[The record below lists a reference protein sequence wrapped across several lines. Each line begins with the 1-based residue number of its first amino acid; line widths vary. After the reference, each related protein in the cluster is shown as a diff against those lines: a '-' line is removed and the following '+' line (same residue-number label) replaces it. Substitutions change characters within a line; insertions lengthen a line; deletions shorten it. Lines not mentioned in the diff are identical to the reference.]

1 MWFFLQIFFRFVW
14 MKPGK
19 VIRNVLIA
27 VVGLLVVVLV
37 ALQIILRPA
46 VLTKL
51 VNKFAAD
58 YVEGD
63 VSFGNIRAHVIKSFP
78 FLNLEA
84 DDFSLTYPHDRYAQ
98 WDTIYPDSGRRFS
111 LMKAGRGEEV
121 DTLASFRHLSVSLN
135 YMGIIRGDGFHIRKA
150 ELMHPRIFAHY
161 YDSSAANWDILPIG
175 GPKKD
180 TTKKPAPRIEINKV
194 HMSGRPF
201 IVFTNPRDTIHGMF
215 SMRRLSLD
223 GHLDTRKIEKME
235 SALEVDSLFVSGR
248 LPADTVAVALQS
260 LRAKGGERHLELDAK
275 AQAWLATRSHGRLRV
290 PIGISL
296 DGDLPE
302 RQDNSLEVRLNRLG
316 LDVSALHLDGKGS
329 VTAAEGAYD
338 LDLEASIEK
347 CPLGKLIDE
356 YQDNL
361 PVLKKIDTDAR
372 LNVNAI
378 IKGVYGG
385 GRTPS
390 IDADITI
397 PPAALDYEGVG
408 RKGRVALDAKVTT
421 DDLKAVD
428 ADIRN
433 LFLDIVGAKIDL
445 RGGVK
450 DILGQDPLIVF
461 DGSARARVDS
471 LTRAFT
477 EERGI
482 TGTGAI
488 DAKLHGKVR
497 KSQLNMVKIGGADIL
512 CNLDA
517 RDLSVQDAPDNIDA
531 FIPALELKLATK
543 ANKIDRNIRQGARV
557 LALKARTDTL
567 SAQYG
572 NLDIKGGKLLL
583 LMQNSADILKKGK
596 ELTPLMG
603 LLKLESLGLKDKDGM
618 GIRLRENT
626 ETFRITPAT
635 KALPTPKL
643 TLTSSSSRLGFRKG
657 TDFYALKDVKFDINA
672 RKHISSRR
680 FSTER
685 RNHILDSLQR
695 VYPGVP
701 RDSLFRKARLDR
713 LNRQPKDDFA
723 SKDIKISLSKALQG
737 YVRDWDI
744 DGNLDIAGGRV
755 VMPKFPLKTRVS
767 AVKGSFDNDTLDLG
781 NITINAGE
789 SDLSAR
795 AHLTGLRRAL
805 MGRSNSKLMLKADV
819 SSNYLEV
826 NELMRAYAYSTTYE
840 PPEKLAAASDE
851 DVQDAVDSAELPDS
865 TGSKLIVI
873 PSNLD
878 VDFTLEASGIK
889 YDSLLISWAAAD
901 IAMRDRTL
909 QVTNAIAA
917 SNMGD
922 LYFEGFYSTRNKKDL
937 SAGFDL
943 NLVNITAE
951 KVITLFPAVDTLMPM
966 LTSFDGDLD
975 CELAATT
982 QIDTNMN
989 LVIPSVDGILKISGN
1004 DLNLKDSKEFTKIA
1018 KLLLFRDKKKAHID
1032 NMSVTGMM
1040 RDNRIDIFPFVL
1052 DLDRYRV
1059 AASGVQLVNEWL
1071 DYHISVIKSPL
1082 LIKFGLNAWGKDFDH
1097 IKYGLSKAK
1106 YLNANVPVYT
1116 KQMDTVQY
1124 SLVAAIHNIFELG
1137 VEKALAENRA
1147 AEYLKQQE
1155 FSSRGHDSSE
1165 EVSEEDLQS
1174 AAEGMAGFQEGIL
1187 GNVESRREAIKQ
1199 EILRLE
1205 KELSSANEQ

>member
-27 VVGLLVVVLV
+27 VIGLLLAVLV

-63 VSFGNIRAHVIKSFP
+63 VSFGNIKAHVIKSFP

-84 DDFSLTYPHDRYAQ
+84 DDFSLTYPHERYAQ

-135 YMGIIRGDGFHIRKA
+135 YMGIIRGNGFHIRKA
-150 ELMHPRIFAHY
+150 ELTHPRIFAHY

-180 TTKKPAPRIEINKV
+180 TTKKPAPRIEIDKV
-194 HMSGRPF
+194 NMGDRPF

-215 SMRRLSLD
+215 SMRRLNLD
-223 GHLDTRKIEKME
+223 GHIDTREIDRME

-260 LRAKGGERHLELDAK
+260 LRAKGRDRHLELDAK

-290 PIGISL
+290 PLGISL
-296 DGDLPE
+296 DGNLPE
-302 RQDNSLEVRLNRLG
+302 REDDSLQVLLNRLG
-316 LDVSALHLDGKGS
+316 LDVSTLHLDGKGS
-329 VTAAEGAYD
+329 VTAGKGAYD
-338 LDLEASIEK
+338 LDIEAHIK
-347 CPLGKLIDE
+347 DCPLGKLIDE
-356 YQDNL
+356 YQDNF
-361 PVLKKIDTDAR
+361 PALKKIDTDAR
-372 LNVNAI
+372 LNVNALVN
-378 IKGVYGG
+378 GVFGG
-385 GRTPS
+385 GRMPS
-390 IDADITI
+390 IDADVTI
-397 PPAALDYEGVG
+397 PPAMLDYEGVG
-408 RKGRVALDAKVTT
+408 RKGQLALDAKVTT

-428 ADIRN
+428 ANIRK
-433 LFLDIVGAKIDL
+433 LLLDIVGAKIDL
-445 RGGVK
+445 KGGVK
-450 DILGQDPLIVF
+450 DALGEDPLIVF
-461 DGSARARVDS
+461 DGTARARVDS

-477 EERGI
+477 AERGI

-517 RDLSVQDAPDNIDA
+517 RDLSIQDAPDSIDA
-531 FIPALELKLATK
+531 LIPALELELATK

-567 SAQYG
+567 SAKYG

-583 LMQNSADILKKGK
+583 LMQNSADILKRGK

-603 LLKLESLGLKDKDGM
+603 LLKLGSLGLRDQEGM

-626 ETFRITPAT
+626 ETFRITPAS
-635 KALPTPKL
+635 KSQPSPRLSL
-643 TLTSSSSRLGFRKG
+643 SSSSGRFGFRKG
-657 TDFYALKDVKFDINA
+657 TDFYAMKDVKFDVSAI
-672 RKHISSRR
+672 KHISRR
-680 FSTER
+680 MGTER

-713 LNRQPKDDFA
+713 MNRMPKDDFA

-737 YVRDWDI
+737 YVKDWDI
-744 DGNLDIAGGRV
+744 NGNLDIGGGRV
-755 VMPKFPLKTRVS
+755 MMPKFPLKTQVS
-767 AVKGSFDNDTLDLG
+767 AIKGSFDNDTLDLK

-805 MGRSNSKLMLKADV
+805 IGRGKSKLKLKADV
-819 SSNYLEV
+819 SSNFLEV

-840 PPEKLAAASDE
+840 PPQKLADASDE
-851 DVQDAVDSAELPDS
+851 AVQEAVESAELPDS
-865 TGSKLIVI
+865 TGGKLIVI

-922 LYFEGFYSTRNKKDL
+922 LYFEGFYATRNKKDI

-1004 DLNLKDSKEFTKIA
+1004 DLNLKDSKDFTKIA
-1018 KLLLFRDKKKAHID
+1018 KLLMFRDKKKAHID

-1052 DLDRYRV
+1052 DVDRYRV

-1097 IKYGLSKAK
+1097 IKYGLSKAR
-1106 YLNANVPVYT
+1106 YLNANVPVFT

-1124 SLVAAIHNIFELG
+1124 SLIAAIHNIFELG

-1147 AEYLKQQE
+1147 AEYLQQQE
-1155 FSSRGHDSSE
+1155 ISAKGHESSE
-1165 EVSEEDLQS
+1165 EVSVEDLEN

-1205 KELSSANEQ
+1205 KELSEANEQ

>member
-1 MWFFLQIFFRFVW
+1 

-19 VIRNVLIA
+19 VIRNVVLA
-27 VVGLLVVVLV
+27 VAGLLLAVLV
-37 ALQIILRPA
+37 TLQIVLRPA

-51 VNKFAAD
+51 VNKYAAD
-58 YVEGD
+58 YVEGN
-63 VSFGNIRAHVIKSFP
+63 VSFGNIKAHVIKSFP

-84 DDFSLTYPHDRYAQ
+84 DDFSLTYPHERYAQ

-111 LMKAGRGEEV
+111 LLKAGRGEEV

-135 YMGIIRGDGFHIRKA
+135 YMGIIRGNGFHIRKA
-150 ELMHPRIFAHY
+150 ELTHPRIFAHY

-194 HMSGRPF
+194 NMGDRPF

-215 SMRRLSLD
+215 TMRRLSLD
-223 GHLDTRKIEKME
+223 GHLDTRDIEKIE

-275 AQAWLATRSHGRLRV
+275 AQAWLATGKFGRLRV
-290 PIGISL
+290 PLGVSL
-296 DGDLPE
+296 DGGFRE
-302 RQDNSLEVRLNRLG
+302 RQDDSLEVTLNRLG

-329 VTAAEGAYD
+329 VTAGKGAYD
-338 LDLEASIEK
+338 LDIEAHVK
-347 CPLGKLIDE
+347 DCPLGELIE
-356 YQDNL
+356 EFQDNI
-361 PVLKKIDTDAR
+361 PALKKIDTDAR
-372 LNVNAI
+372 LIVDAI
-378 IKGVYGG
+378 VKGVYGG
-385 GRTPS
+385 GRMPS
-390 IDADITI
+390 IDADVTI
-397 PPAALDYEGVG
+397 PPAKVDYEGVG
-408 RKGRVALDAKVTT
+408 RKGRLALDAKITT

-445 RGGVK
+445 DGGVK
-450 DILGQDPLIVF
+450 DALGEDPLIVF
-461 DGSARARVDS
+461 DGTARARVDS

-477 EERGI
+477 ADRGI

-488 DAKLHGKVR
+488 DAKLHGRVR
-497 KSQLNMVKIGGADIL
+497 KSELNLAKIGAADIL

-517 RDLSVQDAPDNIDA
+517 RDLSIQDAPDSIDA
-531 FIPALELKLATK
+531 FIPALEVELATK

-567 SAQYG
+567 SARYG
-572 NLDIKGGKLLL
+572 NLDIKGGNLLL

-603 LLKLESLGLKDKDGM
+603 LLKLGSLGLRDQEGM
-618 GIRLRENT
+618 GIRVRENT
-626 ETFRITPAT
+626 ETFRITPAS
-635 KALPTPKL
+635 KAQPSPKL
-643 TLTSSSSRLGFRKG
+643 TLTSSSSRLGFRNG
-657 TDFYALKDVKFDINA
+657 TDFYALRDVKFGISA
-672 RKHISSRR
+672 RKHVSSRR
-680 FSTER
+680 LGSER

-713 LNRQPKDDFA
+713 LNRLPKDDFA
-723 SKDIKISLSKALQG
+723 SRDIKISLSKALQG
-737 YVRDWDI
+737 YVRNWDFE
-744 DGNLDIAGGRV
+744 GNVDLSGGRIM
-755 VMPKFPLKTRVS
+755 MPAFPLRTRVS
-767 AVKGSFDNDTLDLG
+767 AIKGSFDNDTLDLQ
-781 NITINAGE
+781 NITINAGV
-789 SDLSAR
+789 SDVSAR
-795 AHLTGLRRAL
+795 ANLTGLRRAL
-805 MGRSNSKLMLKADV
+805 IGRGKSKLKLKADV
-819 SSNYLEV
+819 SSNYIDA
-826 NELMRAYAYSTTYE
+826 NELMRAYAYYTTYE
-840 PPEKLAAASDE
+840 PPQKLADASDE
-851 DVQDAVDSAELPDS
+851 AVEEAVESAELPDS

-901 IAMRDRTL
+901 VAMRDRTL

-966 LTSFDGDLD
+966 LQSFDGDLD
-975 CELAATT
+975 CEVAATT

-989 LVIPSVDGILKISGN
+989 LIIPSVDGILKISGN
-1004 DLNLKDSKEFTKIA
+1004 DLNLRDSKEFTKIA

-1040 RDNRIDIFPFVL
+1040 RENRIDVFPFVL
-1052 DLDRYRV
+1052 SVDRYMV
-1059 AASGVQLVNEWL
+1059 AASGYQKLDEWL

-1082 LIKFGLNAWGKDFDH
+1082 LFKFGLNAWGKDFDH
-1097 IKYGLSKAK
+1097 IKYGLGRARYRS
-1106 YLNANVPVYT
+1106 ANVPVFT

-1124 SLVAAIHNIFELG
+1124 SLLAAIHNIFELG

-1155 FSSRGHDSSE
+1155 AGSGASG
-1165 EVSEEDLQS
+1165 EVSAEELED
-1174 AAEGMAGFQEGIL
+1174 AAQGMAGFQEGIL
-1187 GNVESRREAIKQ
+1187 GNVESRCEAIKQ

>member
-27 VVGLLVVVLV
+27 VAGLLVAVLV
-37 ALQIILRPA
+37 ALQVILRPA

-63 VSFGNIRAHVIKSFP
+63 VSFGNIKAHVIKSFP

-84 DDFSLTYPHDRYAQ
+84 DDFSLTYPHERYAQ

-194 HMSGRPF
+194 HMSDRPF
-201 IVFTNPRDTIHGMF
+201 IVFTNPRDTVHGMF
-215 SMRRLSLD
+215 TMRRLNID
-223 GHLDTRKIEKME
+223 GHIDTRSIEKLE

-260 LRAKGGERHLELDAK
+260 LRAKGGDRHLELDAK
-275 AQAWLATRSHGRLRV
+275 AHAWLATGKFGRLRV
-290 PIGISL
+290 PLGISL
-296 DGDLPE
+296 DGDFHQ
-302 RQDNSLEVRLNRLG
+302 RQDDSLEVQLNRLG
-316 LDVSALHLDGKGS
+316 LDVSALHLDGKGG
-329 VTAAEGAYD
+329 VTAGKGAYN
-338 LDLEASIEK
+338 LDIEAHIK
-347 CPLGKLIDE
+347 DCPLGKLIEE
-356 YQDNL
+356 YQNNI
-361 PVLKKIDTDAR
+361 PVLKKIKTNAR
-372 LNVNAI
+372 LSLDANI
-378 IKGVYGG
+378 DGVYGG
-385 GRTPS
+385 GRM
-390 IDADITI
+390 
-397 PPAALDYEGVG
+397 PAVEAKLLVPQALLDYDGLS
-408 RKGRVALDAKVTT
+408 RQGRVALDATVTT
-421 DDLKAVD
+421 DDLRAVD
-428 ADIRN
+428 ADIQKLFVDILGTRIN
-433 LFLDIVGAKIDL
+433 LT
-445 RGGVK
+445 GGVK
-450 DILGQDPLIVF
+450 DALGEDPLIVF
-461 DGSARARVDS
+461 DGTARARVDS

-477 EERGI
+477 SERGI

-517 RDLSVQDAPDNIDA
+517 RDLSIQDAPDSIDA
-531 FIPALELKLATK
+531 LIPALELELATK

-567 SAQYG
+567 SARYG

-583 LMQNSADILKKGK
+583 LMQNSADILKRGK

-603 LLKLESLGLKDKDGM
+603 LLKLESLGLRDQEGM

-626 ETFRITPAT
+626 ETFRITPAS
-635 KALPTPKL
+635 KAQPSPKL
-643 TLTSSSSRLGFRKG
+643 TLTSSSGRLGFRKG
-657 TDFYALKDVKFDINA
+657 TDFYALRDVKFDISA
-672 RKHISSRR
+672 RKHVSSRR
-680 FSTER
+680 FSSER

-695 VYPGVP
+695 VYPGVQ
-701 RDSLFRKARLDR
+701 RDSPFRKARLER
-713 LNRQPKDDFA
+713 LNRQAKDDFA

-737 YVRDWDI
+737 YVRNWDI
-744 DGNLDIAGGRV
+744 EGNLDLSSGRIM
-755 VMPKFPLKTRVS
+755 MPAFPLRTRVS
-767 AVKGSFDNDTLDLG
+767 AIKGSFDNDTLDLQ
-781 NITINAGE
+781 NITINAGV
-789 SDLSAR
+789 SDVSAR
-795 AHLTGLRRAL
+795 ANLTGLRRAL
-805 MGRSNSKLMLKADV
+805 IGRGKSKLKLKADV
-819 SSNYLEV
+819 SSNYLDA
-826 NELMRAYAYSTTYE
+826 NELMRAYAYYTTYE
-840 PPEKLAAASDE
+840 PPQKLSDASDE
-851 DVQDAVDSAELPDS
+851 AVEEAVESAELPDS

-878 VDFTLEASGIK
+878 VDFTLEASGIT

-975 CELAATT
+975 CEIAATT

-989 LVIPSVDGILKISGN
+989 LIIPSVDGILKISGN
-1004 DLNLKDSKEFTKIA
+1004 DLNLKDSKDFTKIA
-1018 KLLLFRDKKKAHID
+1018 RLLMFRDKKKAHID

-1040 RDNRIDIFPFVL
+1040 RDNRIDVFPFVL
-1052 DLDRYRV
+1052 NVDRYMV
-1059 AASGVQLVNEWL
+1059 AASGYQQLDEWL

-1082 LIKFGLNAWGKDFDH
+1082 LFKFGLNAWGKDFDH
-1097 IKYGLSKAK
+1097 IKYGLGRARYRS
-1106 YLNANVPVYT
+1106 ANVPVFT

-1124 SLVAAIHNIFELG
+1124 SLLAAIHNIFELG

-1147 AEYLKQQE
+1147 AEYLRQQE
-1155 FSSRGHDSSE
+1155 AGSGASE
-1165 EVSEEDLQS
+1165 EVSVEELEG

-1205 KELSSANEQ
+1205 KELSAANEQ

>member
-1 MWFFLQIFFRFVW
+1 

-27 VVGLLVVVLV
+27 VIGLLLAVLV

-63 VSFGNIRAHVIKSFP
+63 VSFGNIKAHVIKSFP

-84 DDFSLTYPHDRYAQ
+84 DDFSLTYPHERYAQ

-135 YMGIIRGDGFHIRKA
+135 YMGIIRGNGFHIRKA
-150 ELMHPRIFAHY
+150 ELTHPRIFAHY

-180 TTKKPAPRIEINKV
+180 TTKKPAPRIEIDKV
-194 HMSGRPF
+194 HMSDRPF

-215 SMRRLSLD
+215 SMRRLNLD
-223 GHLDTRKIEKME
+223 GHMDTREIDRME
-235 SALEVDSLFVSGR
+235 SALEIDSLFVSGR

-260 LRAKGGERHLELDAK
+260 LRAKGRDRHLELDAK
-275 AQAWLATRSHGRLRV
+275 AQAWLATGSHGRLRV
-290 PIGISL
+290 PLGISL
-296 DGDLPE
+296 DGNLPE
-302 RQDNSLEVRLNRLG
+302 RQDDSLEVTLNRLG

-329 VTAAEGAYD
+329 VTAGKGAYN
-338 LDLEASIEK
+338 LDLEASIDK

-356 YQDNL
+356 YQDNF
-361 PVLKKIDTDAR
+361 PALKKIDTDAR
-372 LNVNAI
+372 LNVNAL
-378 IKGVYGG
+378 IKGVLGG
-385 GRTPS
+385 GRMPS

-397 PPAALDYEGVG
+397 PPAMLDYEGVG
-408 RKGRVALDAKVTT
+408 RKGQLALDAKVTT

-445 RGGVK
+445 EGGVK
-450 DILGQDPLIVF
+450 DVLGEDPLIVF
-461 DGSARARVDS
+461 DGTARARVDS

-477 EERGI
+477 SERGI
-482 TGTGAI
+482 SGTGSI

-517 RDLSVQDAPDNIDA
+517 RDLSIQDAPDSIDA
-531 FIPALELKLATK
+531 LIPALELELATK

-567 SAQYG
+567 SAKYG

-583 LMQNSADILKKGK
+583 LMQNSADILKRGK

-603 LLKLESLGLKDKDGM
+603 LLKLGSLGLRDQEGM

-626 ETFRITPAT
+626 ETFRITPAS
-635 KALPTPKL
+635 KSQPSPRLSL
-643 TLTSSSSRLGFRKG
+643 SSSSGRLGFRKG
-657 TDFYALKDVKFDINA
+657 TDFYAMKDVKFDVSAI
-672 RKHISSRR
+672 KHISRR
-680 FSTER
+680 MDTER

-713 LNRQPKDDFA
+713 MNRMPKDDFA

-737 YVRDWDI
+737 YVKDWDI
-744 DGNLDIAGGRV
+744 NGNLDIGGGRV
-755 VMPKFPLKTRVS
+755 MMPKFPLKTQVS
-767 AVKGSFDNDTLDLG
+767 AIKGSFDNDTLDLK

-805 MGRSNSKLMLKADV
+805 IGRGKSKLKLKADV
-819 SSNYLEV
+819 SSNFLEV
-826 NELMRAYAYSTTYE
+826 NELMRSYAYSTTYE
-840 PPEKLAAASDE
+840 PPQKLADASDE
-851 DVQDAVDSAELPDS
+851 AVQEAVESAELPDS
-865 TGSKLIVI
+865 TGGKLIVI

-922 LYFEGFYSTRNKKDL
+922 LYFEGFYATRNKKDI

-1004 DLNLKDSKEFTKIA
+1004 DLNLKDSKDFTKIA
-1018 KLLLFRDKKKAHID
+1018 KLLMFRDKKKAHID

-1052 DLDRYRV
+1052 DVDRYRV

-1082 LIKFGLNAWGKDFDH
+1082 LFKFGLNAWGKDFDH
-1097 IKYGLSKAK
+1097 IKYGLSKAR
-1106 YLNANVPVYT
+1106 YLNANVPVFT

-1124 SLVAAIHNIFELG
+1124 SLIAAIHNIFELG

-1147 AEYLKQQE
+1147 AEYLQQQE
-1155 FSSRGHDSSE
+1155 ISAKGHESSE
-1165 EVSEEDLQS
+1165 EVSVEDLEN

-1205 KELSSANEQ
+1205 KELSEANEQ

>member
-1 MWFFLQIFFRFVW
+1 

-27 VVGLLVVVLV
+27 VAGLLVAVLV
-37 ALQIILRPA
+37 ALQVILRPA

-63 VSFGNIRAHVIKSFP
+63 VSFGNIKAHVIKSFP

-194 HMSGRPF
+194 HMSDRPF
-201 IVFTNPRDTIHGMF
+201 IVFTNPRDTVHGMF
-215 SMRRLSLD
+215 TMRRLSLD
-223 GHLDTRKIEKME
+223 GHIDTRSIEKLE

-260 LRAKGGERHLELDAK
+260 LRAKGGDRHLELDAK
-275 AQAWLATRSHGRLRV
+275 AHAWLATGKFGRLRV
-290 PIGISL
+290 PVGVSL
-296 DGDLPE
+296 DGDFPE
-302 RQDNSLEVRLNRLG
+302 RQDDSLEVQLNRLG
-316 LDVSALHLDGKGS
+316 LDVSALHLDGEGS
-329 VTAAEGAYD
+329 VTAGKGAYN
-338 LDLEASIEK
+338 LDLEAHIK
-347 CPLGKLIDE
+347 DCPLGKLIEE
-356 YQDNL
+356 YQNNI
-361 PVLKKIDTDAR
+361 PVLKKIKTNAR
-372 LNVNAI
+372 LSLDANI
-378 IKGVYGG
+378 DGVYGG
-385 GRTPS
+385 GRM
-390 IDADITI
+390 
-397 PPAALDYEGVG
+397 PAVEAKLLVPQSLLDYDGLS
-408 RKGRVALDAKVTT
+408 RQGRVALDATVTT

-428 ADIRN
+428 ADIRKLFVDILGTRIN
-433 LFLDIVGAKIDL
+433 LT
-445 RGGVK
+445 GGVK
-450 DILGQDPLIVF
+450 DALGEDPLIVF
-461 DGSARARVDS
+461 DGTARARVDS

-477 EERGI
+477 SERGI

-517 RDLSVQDAPDNIDA
+517 RDLSIQDAPDSIDA
-531 FIPALELKLATK
+531 LIPALELELATK

-567 SAQYG
+567 SARYG

-603 LLKLESLGLKDKDGM
+603 LLKLESLGLRDQEGM

-626 ETFRITPAT
+626 ETFRITPAS
-635 KALPTPKL
+635 KAQPSPKL
-643 TLTSSSSRLGFRKG
+643 TLTSSSGRLGFRKG
-657 TDFYALKDVKFDINA
+657 TDFYALRDVKFDISA
-672 RKHISSRR
+672 RKHVSSRR
-680 FSTER
+680 FSSER

-737 YVRDWDI
+737 YVRNWDI
-744 DGNLDIAGGRV
+744 EGNLDLSSGRIM
-755 VMPKFPLKTRVS
+755 MPAFPLRTRVS
-767 AVKGSFDNDTLDLG
+767 AIKGSFDNDTLDLQ
-781 NITINAGE
+781 NITINAGV
-789 SDLSAR
+789 SDVSAR
-795 AHLTGLRRAL
+795 ANLTGLRRAL
-805 MGRSNSKLMLKADV
+805 IGRGNSKLNLKADV
-819 SSNYLEV
+819 SSNYLDA
-826 NELMRAYAYSTTYE
+826 NELMRAYAYYTTYE
-840 PPEKLAAASDE
+840 PPQKLADASDE
-851 DVQDAVDSAELPDS
+851 AVEEAVESAELPDS

-901 IAMRDRTL
+901 VAMRDRTL

-1004 DLNLKDSKEFTKIA
+1004 DLNLKDSKDFTKIA
-1018 KLLLFRDKKKAHID
+1018 RLLMFRDKKKAHID

-1040 RDNRIDIFPFVL
+1040 RDNRIDVFPFVL
-1052 DLDRYRV
+1052 NVDRYMV
-1059 AASGVQLVNEWL
+1059 AASGYQQLDEWL

-1082 LIKFGLNAWGKDFDH
+1082 LFKFGLNAWGKDFDH
-1097 IKYGLSKAK
+1097 IKYGLGRARYRS
-1106 YLNANVPVYT
+1106 ANVPVFT

-1124 SLVAAIHNIFELG
+1124 SLLAAIHNIFELG

-1147 AEYLKQQE
+1147 AEYLRQQE
-1155 FSSRGHDSSE
+1155 AGSGASE
-1165 EVSEEDLQS
+1165 EVSVEELED

-1205 KELSSANEQ
+1205 KELSAANEQ

>member
-1 MWFFLQIFFRFVW
+1 

-27 VVGLLVVVLV
+27 VVGLLVAVLV

-63 VSFGNIRAHVIKSFP
+63 VAFGNIKAHVIKSFP

-84 DDFSLTYPHDRYAQ
+84 DDFSLTYPHSRYAR
-98 WDTIYPDSGRRFS
+98 WDSIYPDSGRRFS
-111 LMKAGRGEEV
+111 LLKAGRGEEV

-135 YMGIIRGDGFHIRKA
+135 YMGIVRGDGYHIRKA

-180 TTKKPAPRIEINKV
+180 TTKKPLPRIQVNKV
-194 HMSGRPF
+194 HMSDRPF
-201 IVFTNPRDTIHGMF
+201 IVFTNPRDTVHGMF
-215 SMRRLSLD
+215 TMRRLSLD
-223 GHLDTRKIEKME
+223 GHLDTRSIEKVE

-248 LPADTVAVALQS
+248 LPSDTVAVALQS

-275 AQAWLATRSHGRLRV
+275 AQAWLATGKFGRLKV
-290 PIGISL
+290 PLGVQL
-296 DGDLPE
+296 DGDFPQ
-302 RQDNSLEVRLNRLG
+302 RQDDSLQIMLNSLG

-329 VTAAEGAYD
+329 VTAGKGAYN
-338 LDLEASIEK
+338 LDLEARVK
-347 CPLGKLIDE
+347 DCPLGKLITE
-356 YQDNL
+356 YENNI
-361 PVLKKIDTDAR
+361 PALKKIRTDAR
-372 LNVNAI
+372 LSLDANI
-378 IKGVYGG
+378 DGVFGG
-385 GRTPS
+385 GRMPA
-390 IDADITI
+390 IDANVLI
-397 PPAALDYEGVG
+397 PPATLDYEGVG
-408 RKGRVALDAKVTT
+408 RKGRLALDAKVTT

-428 ADIRN
+428 ANIRK
-433 LFLDIVGAKIDL
+433 LFLDIVGAKINL
-445 RGGVK
+445 TGGVK
-450 DILGQDPLIVF
+450 DALGDDPLIVF
-461 DGSARARVDS
+461 DGTARARVDS
-471 LTRAFT
+471 LTNAFT
-477 EERGI
+477 SERGI
-482 TGTGAI
+482 SGTGAI

-512 CNLDA
+512 CNLEA
-517 RDLSVQDAPDNIDA
+517 RDLSIQDAPDSIDA
-531 FIPALELKLATK
+531 VIPALQMELATK

-557 LALKARTDTL
+557 LALKASTDTL
-567 SAQYG
+567 SARYG
-572 NLDIKGGKLLL
+572 NLDIKSGNLLL
-583 LMQNSADILKKGK
+583 LMQNSADILKKSK

-603 LLKLESLGLKDKDGM
+603 LLKLGSLGLRDQEGM
-618 GIRLRENT
+618 GIRLRDNT
-626 ETFRITPAT
+626 ESFRIKPAT
-635 KALPTPKL
+635 KEQPSPRLS
-643 TLTSSSSRLGFRKG
+643 LTSSSGRLGFRKG
-657 TDFYALKDVKFDINA
+657 TDFYALRDVKFDISA
-672 RKHISSRR
+672 IKHVSRR
-680 FSTER
+680 MNTDR
-685 RNHILDSLQR
+685 RNHMLDSLQR

-713 LNRQPKDDFA
+713 MNRMPKDDFA

-744 DGNLDIAGGRV
+744 EGNLDLGSGRIM
-755 VMPKFPLKTRVS
+755 MPAFPLRTRVS
-767 AVKGSFDNDTLDLG
+767 AIKGSFDNDTLDLQ
-781 NITINAGE
+781 NITINAGV
-789 SDLSAR
+789 SDVSAR
-795 AHLTGLRRAL
+795 ANLTGLRRAL
-805 MGRSNSKLMLKADV
+805 IGRGNGKFKLKADV
-819 SSNYLEV
+819 TSNYIDA
-826 NELMRAYAYSTTYE
+826 NELMRAYAYYTTYE
-840 PPEKLAAASDE
+840 PPQTLSDASDE
-851 DVQDAVDSAELPDS
+851 DVEEAADAAELPDS

-878 VDFTLEASGIK
+878 VDFTLEAAGIK

-901 IAMRDRTL
+901 VAMRDRTL

-922 LYFEGFYSTRNKKDL
+922 LYFEGFYSTRNKRDI

-989 LVIPSVDGILKISGN
+989 LVIPSVDGVLKISGN

-1018 KLLLFRDKKKAHID
+1018 RLLMFRDNKKAHID

-1040 RDNRIDIFPFVL
+1040 RDNRIDIFPFVINV
-1052 DLDRYRV
+1052 DRYMV
-1059 AASGVQLVNEWL
+1059 AASGYQQLNEWL

-1082 LIKFGLNAWGKDFDH
+1082 LFKFGLNAWGKDFDH
-1097 IKYGLSKAK
+1097 IKYGLGKARYK
-1106 YLNANVPVYT
+1106 SANVPVFT

-1124 SLVAAIHNIFELG
+1124 SLLAAIHNIFELG

-1147 AEYLKQQE
+1147 AEYLRQQE
-1155 FSSRGHDSSE
+1155 AASGASE
-1165 EVSEEDLQS
+1165 EVSPEDLEGV
-1174 AAEGMAGFQEGIL
+1174 AEGMAGFQEGIL

>member
-1 MWFFLQIFFRFVW
+1 

-19 VIRNVLIA
+19 VIRNVVLA
-27 VVGLLVVVLV
+27 VAGLLVAVLV
-37 ALQIILRPA
+37 TLQIVLRPA

-51 VNKFAAD
+51 VNKYAAD

-63 VSFGNIRAHVIKSFP
+63 VSFGNIKAHVIKSFP

-84 DDFSLTYPHDRYAQ
+84 DDFSLTYPHERYAQ

-111 LMKAGRGEEV
+111 LLKAGRGEEV

-135 YMGIIRGDGFHIRKA
+135 YMGIISGDGFHIRKA

-194 HMSGRPF
+194 HMGDRPF

-215 SMRRLSLD
+215 TMRRLSLD
-223 GHLDTRKIEKME
+223 GHLDTRDIEKIE

-260 LRAKGGERHLELDAK
+260 LRAKGGERHLELDVK
-275 AQAWLATRSHGRLRV
+275 AQAWLATGKFGRLRV
-290 PIGISL
+290 PLGVSL
-296 DGDLPE
+296 DGGFRE
-302 RQDNSLEVRLNRLG
+302 RKDDSLEVTLNRLG

-329 VTAAEGAYD
+329 VTAGKGAYD
-338 LDLEASIEK
+338 LDIEAHVK
-347 CPLGKLIDE
+347 DCPLGELIE
-356 YQDNL
+356 EFQDNI
-361 PVLKKIDTDAR
+361 PALKKIDTDAR
-372 LNVNAI
+372 LIVDAI
-378 IKGVYGG
+378 VKGVYGG
-385 GRTPS
+385 GRMPS
-390 IDADITI
+390 IDADVTI
-397 PPAALDYEGVG
+397 PPAKVDYEGVG
-408 RKGRVALDAKVTT
+408 RKGRLALDAKITT

-445 RGGVK
+445 DGGVK
-450 DILGQDPLIVF
+450 DALGEDPLIVF
-461 DGSARARVDS
+461 DGTARARVDS

-477 EERGI
+477 ADRGI

-488 DAKLHGKVR
+488 DAKLHGRVR
-497 KSQLNMVKIGGADIL
+497 KSELNLAKIGAADIL

-517 RDLSVQDAPDNIDA
+517 RDLSIQDAPDSIDA
-531 FIPALELKLATK
+531 FIPALEVELATK

-567 SAQYG
+567 SARYG
-572 NLDIKGGKLLL
+572 NLDIKGGNLLL

-603 LLKLESLGLKDKDGM
+603 LLKLGSLGLRDQEGM
-618 GIRLRENT
+618 GIRVRENT
-626 ETFRITPAT
+626 ETFRITPAS
-635 KALPTPKL
+635 KAQPSPKL
-643 TLTSSSSRLGFRKG
+643 TLTSSSSRLGFRNG
-657 TDFYALKDVKFDINA
+657 TDFYALRDVKFGISA
-672 RKHISSRR
+672 RKHVSSRR
-680 FSTER
+680 LGSER

-713 LNRQPKDDFA
+713 LNRLPKDDFA

-737 YVRDWDI
+737 YVRNWDFE
-744 DGNLDIAGGRV
+744 GNVDLSGGRIM
-755 VMPKFPLKTRVS
+755 MPAFPLRTRVS
-767 AVKGSFDNDTLDLG
+767 AIKGSFDNDTLDLQ
-781 NITINAGE
+781 NITINAGV
-789 SDLSAR
+789 SDVSAR
-795 AHLTGLRRAL
+795 ANLTGLRRAL
-805 MGRSNSKLMLKADV
+805 IGRGKSKLKLKADV
-819 SSNYLEV
+819 SSNYIDA
-826 NELMRAYAYSTTYE
+826 NELMRAYAYYTTYE
-840 PPEKLAAASDE
+840 PPQKLADASDE
-851 DVQDAVDSAELPDS
+851 AVEEAVESAELPDS

-901 IAMRDRTL
+901 VAMRDRTL

-966 LTSFDGDLD
+966 LQSFDGDLD

-989 LVIPSVDGILKISGN
+989 LIIPSVDGILKISGN
-1004 DLNLKDSKEFTKIA
+1004 DLNLRDSKEFTKIA

-1040 RDNRIDIFPFVL
+1040 RENRIDVFPFVL
-1052 DLDRYRV
+1052 SVDRYMV
-1059 AASGVQLVNEWL
+1059 AASGYQKLDEWL

-1082 LIKFGLNAWGKDFDH
+1082 LFKFGLNAWGKDFDH
-1097 IKYGLSKAK
+1097 IKYGLGRARYRS
-1106 YLNANVPVYT
+1106 ANVPVFT

-1124 SLVAAIHNIFELG
+1124 SLLAAIHNIFELG

-1155 FSSRGHDSSE
+1155 AGSGATG
-1165 EVSEEDLQS
+1165 EVSAEELED
-1174 AAEGMAGFQEGIL
+1174 AAQGMAGFQEGIL

>member
-1 MWFFLQIFFRFVW
+1 

-27 VVGLLVVVLV
+27 VAGLLVAVLV

-51 VNKFAAD
+51 VNKFAQD

-63 VSFGNIRAHVIKSFP
+63 VAFGNIKAHVIKSFP

-98 WDTIYPDSGRRFS
+98 WDSIYPDSGRRFS
-111 LMKAGRGEEV
+111 LLKAGRGEDV

-135 YMGIIRGDGFHIRKA
+135 YMGIIRGDGFHIRNA
-150 ELMHPRIFAHY
+150 ELTHPRIFAHY

-180 TTKKPAPRIEINKV
+180 TTKKPAPRIQVNKV
-194 HMSGRPF
+194 HMSDRPF

-215 SMRRLSLD
+215 TMRRLSLD
-223 GHLDTRKIEKME
+223 GHFDTRSIEKLE

-248 LPADTVAVALQS
+248 LPGDTVAVALQS
-260 LRAKGGERHLELDAK
+260 LRAKGKERHLELDAK
-275 AQAWLATRSHGRLRV
+275 AQAWLATGKLGRLKV
-290 PIGISL
+290 PLGVSL
-296 DGDLPE
+296 DGVFPQ
-302 RQDNSLEVRLNRLG
+302 RQDDSLQLILNRLG
-316 LDVSALHLDGKGS
+316 LDASALHLDGKGS
-329 VTAAEGAYD
+329 VTAGKGAYN
-338 LDLEASIEK
+338 LDLEAHIK
-347 CPLGKLIDE
+347 DCPLGKLIEE
-356 YQDNL
+356 YQNNIPAL
-361 PVLKKIDTDAR
+361 QKIKTDAR
-372 LNVNAI
+372 LSLDANI
-378 IKGVYGG
+378 DGVYGG
-385 GRTPS
+385 GRMP
-390 IDADITI
+390 AVEAKLLI
-397 PPAALDYEGVG
+397 PQALLDYDGLS
-408 RKGRVALDAKVTT
+408 RQGRVALDATVTT
-421 DDLKAVD
+421 DDLRAVD
-428 ADIRN
+428 ADIRKLFVDVLGTKIN
-433 LFLDIVGAKIDL
+433 LT
-445 RGGVK
+445 GGVK
-450 DILGQDPLIVF
+450 DALGQDPLIVF
-461 DGSARARVDS
+461 DGTARARVDS

-477 EERGI
+477 SERGI
-482 TGTGAI
+482 SGTGAI

-497 KSQLNMVKIGGADIL
+497 KSQLNMAKIGGADIL

-517 RDLSVQDAPDNIDA
+517 RDLSIQDAPDSLDA
-531 FIPALELKLATK
+531 IIPALEVELATR

-557 LALKARTDTL
+557 LALKLKTDTL
-567 SAQYG
+567 QAQYG
-572 NLDIKGGKLLL
+572 NLNVKGGNVLV

-603 LLKLESLGLKDKDGM
+603 LLKLGSL
-618 GIRLRENT
+618 RLRDKEGMNISLRDNT
-626 ETFRITPAT
+626 ESFRITPAS
-635 KALPTPKL
+635 ASQPSPRLR
-643 TLTSSSSRLGFRKG
+643 LTSSSDRLRLRRGPDLYAFRG
-657 TDFYALKDVKFDINA
+657 VKFDISA
-672 RKHISSRR
+672 SRHQSRR
-680 FSTER
+680 TSQAR

-713 LNRQPKDDFA
+713 MSRMPKDDFA
-723 SKDIKISLSKALQG
+723 SNDIKISLSKALQG

-744 DGNLDIAGGRV
+744 EGNLDLSSGRV
-755 VMPKFPLKTRVS
+755 ITPAFPLKTGIS
-767 AVKGSFDNDTLDLG
+767 AVKGSFDNDTLDLQ
-781 NITINAGE
+781 NITINAGV
-789 SDLSAR
+789 SDLSAN
-795 AHLTGLRRAL
+795 ANLTGLRRAL
-805 MGRSNSKLMLKADV
+805 IGRGKSKLRLKADV
-819 SSNYLEV
+819 SSNYLDA
-826 NELMRAYAYSTTYE
+826 NELMRAYAYYTTYT
-840 PPEKLAAASDE
+840 PEERLSDASDDAVEAAA
-851 DVQDAVDSAELPDS
+851 DSAELPDS
-865 TGSKLIVI
+865 TGGKLIVI

-878 VDFTLEASGIK
+878 VDFSLVATGIK
-889 YDSLLISWAAAD
+889 YDSLLINWAAAD
-901 IAMRDRTL
+901 VAMRDRTL

-922 LYFEGFYSTRNKKDL
+922 LYFEGFYSTRNKKDI

-975 CELAATT
+975 CELAATS

-989 LVIPSVDGILKISGN
+989 LVIPSVDGIMKISGN
-1004 DLNLKDSKEFTKIA
+1004 DLNLKDSKDFTKIA
-1018 KLLLFRDKKKAHID
+1018 KLLMFRDKKKAHID

-1040 RDNRIDIFPFVL
+1040 RNNRIDIFPFVL
-1052 DLDRYRV
+1052 DVDRYRV

-1097 IKYGLSKAK
+1097 IKYGLGKAK
-1106 YLNANVPVYT
+1106 YVNAHVPVFT

-1147 AEYLKQQE
+1147 AEYLRQQDINKTGGE
-1155 FSSRGHDSSE
+1155 RE
-1165 EVSEEDLQS
+1165 EVAVEDIEGT
-1174 AAEGMAGFQEGIL
+1174 AKGMAGFQEGIL
-1187 GNVESRREAIKQ
+1187 GNVNSRREAIKQ

-1205 KELSSANEQ
+1205 KELSSENEQ